1 MPMDKVGANQM
12 RTDDL
17 MDDDRDDITEMT
29 ESDRMFE
36 DNMP

>member
-1 MPMDKVGANQM
+1 MVRVNDNQM
-12 RTDDL
+12 KTDDMM

>member
-1 MPMDKVGANQM
+1 MDKINDNQM
-12 RTDDL
+12 KTDDL
-17 MDDDRDDITEMT
+17 MDDDRDDMTEMT

>member
-1 MPMDKVGANQM
+1 MGKISSNQLK
-12 RTDDL
+12 TDDL
-17 MDDDRDDITEMT
+17 YDDDRDDITEMT

>member
-1 MPMDKVGANQM
+1 MVHINDNQM
-12 RTDDL
+12 KTDDMM

>member
-1 MPMDKVGANQM
+1 MK
-12 RTDDL
+12 TDDMM
-17 MDDDRDDITEMT
+17 MDDDRDDMTEMT